1 MDTIN
6 IGVPIIPVITLKGIS
21 FGAKLLANISTITI
35 IIDPISI
42 DKGITFLLLL
52 PIINLTTLG
61 ITSPIQPIVPLT
73 ATDIAVKVVAPPIVH
88 FYLEINSRY
97 SCVCTHIFLHGKTS
111 KDHYLQITCFN
122 YILPRPI
129 YVRPVLCV
137 KKSDNFLKILFHA
150 F

>member
-21 FGAKLLANISTITI
+21 FGAKLLANISTTTI

-42 DKGITFLLLL
+42 DKGITFLLLF

-73 ATDIAVKVVAPPIVH
+73 ATDIAVKVVAITINKPI
-88 FYLEINSRY
+88 L
-97 SCVCTHIFLHGKTS
+97 
-111 KDHYLQITCFN
+111 
-122 YILPRPI
+122 IL
-129 YVRPVLCV
+129 
-137 KKSDNFLKILFHA
+137 
-150 F
+150 

>member
-21 FGAKLLANISTITI
+21 FGAKLLANIATTTI

-73 ATDIAVKVVAPPIVH
+73 ATDIAVKVVAITINKPI
-88 FYLEINSRY
+88 L
-97 SCVCTHIFLHGKTS
+97 
-111 KDHYLQITCFN
+111 
-122 YILPRPI
+122 IL
-129 YVRPVLCV
+129 
-137 KKSDNFLKILFHA
+137 
-150 F
+150 